1 MTHPAQPQKSFP
13 TADPAVY
20 ARSYD
25 NTAYHKLSDQEK
37 LEFPPS
43 GNTHLL
49 FCANRHIDKF
59 AQAYHEGNSMP
70 GILLKP
76 EKPKSLIQEK
86 IALFANQPQGAA
98 DVLGRMA
105 KELGKKIRL
114 AENYA
119 QMFEHTDDYLRKV
132 ASVKRISTNQIMY
145 NALKIIGQHPEQN
158 IDEICRELR
167 VSGRQLRRVFQE
179 QVGMSPKYYLRIIRL
194 HKAVALVMTADTID
208 FQQII
213 HECGY
218 YDQSHFAKD
227 IKLFTGKKPKEF
239 FRQDN

>member
-1 MTHPAQPQKSFP
+1 MTHPAQSQKTFP
-13 TADPAVY
+13 SADPAIR
-20 ARSYD
+20 AGSYD
-25 NTAYHKLSDQEK
+25 NAAYHKLSDQDK

-43 GNTHLL
+43 GSTHLL
-49 FCANRHIDKF
+49 FCANGHLEKY
-59 AQAYHEGNSMP
+59 APAYHEGKDMS

-76 EKPKSLIQEK
+76 EK
-86 IALFANQPQGAA
+86 IALFANQYRSAA
-98 DVLGRMA
+98 DVLGSMA
-105 KELGKKIRL
+105 KDLGKKIRL

-119 QMFEHTDDYLRKV
+119 QMFEHTDAYLRKV
-132 ASVKRISTNQIMY
+132 ASVKRIRTNQIMY
-145 NALKIIGQHPEQN
+145 NALKIIDQYPERN

-167 VSGRQLRRVFQE
+167 VSGRQLRRVFRE
-179 QVGMSPKYYLRIIRL
+179 QVGMSPKYYLRIRRL
-194 HKAVALVMTADTID
+194 HKAAEMAFTADTTD

-239 FRQDN
+239 FKTDT